1 MIQPRK
7 GLCVR
12 VHACECTRT
21 CTHSDTHT
29 KKHMHAYICSY
40 TRAHSGEREESR
52 FVLHFCRHLRPRHR
66 SSPPAP
72 LRVPFATSPGTAGGI
87 RTRASSLP
95 LRPGICDTSGYKPF
109 QALAGGFKPLHTVSH
124 SESPS
129 VTQRRLVQGLTQTC
143 RMVLIT
149 WTRLHAYGKERR
161 HHYPGTDAK
170 RSVSRK
176 K

>member
-1 MIQPRK
+1 MPPAGGRRDGDRSSSVIQPRK

-12 VHACECTRT
+12 VHACECART

-29 KKHMHAYICSY
+29 HTHTHTHKHMHAYICCY

-72 LRVPFATSPGTAGGI
+72 LLVPFATNPGTAGGI

-129 VTQRRLVQGLTQTC
+129 VTQRRLAQGLPKLVEWC
-143 RMVLIT
+143 
-149 WTRLHAYGKERR
+149 
-161 HHYPGTDAK
+161 
-170 RSVSRK
+170 
-176 K
+176 